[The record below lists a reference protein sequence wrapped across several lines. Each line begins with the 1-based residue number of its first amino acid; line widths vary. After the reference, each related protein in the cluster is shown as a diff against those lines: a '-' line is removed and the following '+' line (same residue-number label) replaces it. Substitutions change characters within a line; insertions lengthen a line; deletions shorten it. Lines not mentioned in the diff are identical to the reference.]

1 MTRSSF
7 VQLAGVSLDKLLL
20 DTKNPRIRAGADQ
33 ADCIERLLRKP
44 NQLLTLAKDI
54 ATNGL
59 STAPILVEPR
69 GKKYVVWD
77 GNRRVTALKLLNDPS
92 LCPKRALQTQ
102 FAGIASRAKVSI
114 PSSVDVLASS
124 DKDALLKEVLSRHAG
139 GLDGAG
145 QLNWDALLRTMFLL
159 GHKASTEYRLSGLLL
174 MWAEEHGIEVDDSF
188 PITNIH
194 RFLNRT
200 NLGRLGFV
208 VSDDGIETT
217 NDKDVA
223 VRLVERLVTDFAPSG
238 SVAVADVF
246 SQSQQDAYIDQVLR
260 DLGLLTSAGDSGAA
274 HGANGGSQGE
284 PAAGPGRGGAEDAAG
299 ETKGQRGSKG
309 GATRPKAPRKPD
321 WDRKSV
327 VRSRFK
333 PEFPDDMWKADE
345 VLRELRRLDTAAFPI
360 SAAALF
366 RMFFELSTRYY
377 MKRFKTVQ
385 TNEIHKNALAVAKHM
400 REHGRIDQGEL
411 DATNRRLKD
420 RAQAEVLLQY
430 ATLNDY
436 IHSFKNIPDRQS
448 LHVLWTEVEAYL
460 EACWNHSRRPQ

>member
-7 VQLAGVSLDKLLL
+7 VQLSGISLDKLLL
-20 DTKNPRIRAGADQ
+20 DTKNPRIRAGANQ

-44 NQLLTLAKDI
+44 SQLLALARDI
-54 ATNGL
+54 AANGL
-59 STAPILVEPR
+59 STAPILVEPVK
-69 GKKYVVWD
+69 GKKYKVWD

-102 FAGIASRAKVSI
+102 FAGIASRAKVAI
-114 PSSVDVLASS
+114 PASVDVLASS
-124 DKDALLKEVLSRHAG
+124 DEEALLKEVLSRHAG

-159 GHKASTEYRLSGLLL
+159 GHKASAEYRLSGLLL

-188 PITNIH
+188 PITTIH
-194 RFLNRT
+194 RFLNRS
-200 NLGRLGFV
+200 NLARLGFV
-208 VSDDGIETT
+208 VEEDELKTT
-217 NDKDVA
+217 LDKDVA
-223 VRLVERLVTDFAPSG
+223 VRLAERLVADFSPG
-238 SVAVADVF
+238 GPVGVTDVF
-246 SQSQQDAYIDQVLR
+246 SQGQQDTYIDRILTE
-260 DLGLLTSAGDSGAA
+260 LGLLKPQGGAGAQGDGDGTKGGGTGSDGSGTQDGTD
-274 HGANGGSQGE
+274 GAKG
-284 PAAGPGRGGAEDAAG
+284 GRGA
-299 ETKGQRGSKG
+299 RSG

-345 VLRELRRLDTAAFPI
+345 VLRELRRLDTENYPI

-366 RMFFELSTRYY
+366 RMFFELSTRFY

-385 TNEIHKNALAVAKHM
+385 TNEMHKNALAVAKHM

-411 DATNRRLKD
+411 DAASRRLKD
-420 RAQAEVLLQY
+420 KSQAEALLQY

-436 IHSFKNIPDRQS
+436 MHSFKNIPDRQS
-448 LHVLWTEVEAYL
+448 LHVLWTELEAYL
-460 EACWNHSRRPQ
+460 EACWDHSRRPE